1 MIKIFCIT
9 LTLLVPLNVYPN
21 ENLLTIQQQIDRL
34 QREVSDLTKTIFS
47 NSENANFE
55 DNSQLVNNLS
65 AIDMRIYD
73 LEKDLKN
80 LTANIEDISFILED
94 LILKINNFDEMISF
108 QEKKIFEIEN
118 NQSGV
123 NDKLI
128 IDENKSENSL
138 GTLNITKKNV
148 EDTSIEKINNDT
160 VSINDESTQKI
171 IEPEIVLS
179 PEEQFQL
186 AFDNIRSKNYE
197 DAKNSLLTFI
207 DNYSDNQL
215 SGSAYYWLGEL
226 YILDKNFKDATLT
239 LADGFQKFPD
249 SVKAPDMLFKLS
261 LSLFEIQKT
270 NESCATLKKLIID
283 FPKNKMVKNANKKLQ
298 EYGCLETNE

>member
-138 GTLNITKKNV
+138 GTLN
-148 EDTSIEKINNDT
+148 
-160 VSINDESTQKI
+160 
-171 IEPEIVLS
+171 
-179 PEEQFQL
+179 
-186 AFDNIRSKNYE
+186 
-197 DAKNSLLTFI
+197 
-207 DNYSDNQL
+207 
-215 SGSAYYWLGEL
+215 
-226 YILDKNFKDATLT
+226 
-239 LADGFQKFPD
+239 
-249 SVKAPDMLFKLS
+249 M
-261 LSLFEIQKT
+261 
-270 NESCATLKKLIID
+270 
-283 FPKNKMVKNANKKLQ
+283 
-298 EYGCLETNE
+298 

>member
-108 QEKKIFEIEN
+108 QEKKIFEI
-118 NQSGV
+118 
-123 NDKLI
+123 
-128 IDENKSENSL
+128 
-138 GTLNITKKNV
+138 
-148 EDTSIEKINNDT
+148 
-160 VSINDESTQKI
+160 
-171 IEPEIVLS
+171 
-179 PEEQFQL
+179 
-186 AFDNIRSKNYE
+186 
-197 DAKNSLLTFI
+197 
-207 DNYSDNQL
+207 
-215 SGSAYYWLGEL
+215 
-226 YILDKNFKDATLT
+226 
-239 LADGFQKFPD
+239 
-249 SVKAPDMLFKLS
+249 
-261 LSLFEIQKT
+261 
-270 NESCATLKKLIID
+270 
-283 FPKNKMVKNANKKLQ
+283 
-298 EYGCLETNE
+298 